1 MTHAEMSEYY
11 RHPVGHE
18 PHGGMPSHPYGY
30 GREPYGMNLAGHSWP
45 GGGGGHEY
53 GAPGAG
59 LPHAMQQLLW
69 SEDFAEAVLRVCRD
83 KMDATLATQG
93 YYPAGMQG
101 AGYGARGDA
110 EYARH
115 RAFKKVLDEL
125 RDAPSG
131 EVARR
136 VEARFTGLTP
146 EERKLVIV
154 EAGESS
160 HAKLAAK
167 AGISVERMFELNR
180 SLEEKLKMQD

>member
-11 RHPVGHE
+11 RHPGGHE

-30 GREPYGMNLAGHSWP
+30 GREPYGMNRAGHSWP

-83 KMDATLATQG
+83 KMDETLASQG
-93 YYPAGMQG
+93 YFPAGLQG
-101 AGYGARGDA
+101 AGYGADGHA
-110 EYARH
+110 KWEKK
-115 RAFKKVLDEL
+115 RAFKAALDEL
-125 RDAPSG
+125 RDAPSS
-131 EVARR
+131 EIARR
-136 VEARFTGLTP
+136 VEARFVGLTP

-154 EAGESS
+154 MAGESS
-160 HAKLAAK
+160 HAKLASK
-167 AGISVERMFELNR
+167 AGISVERMHELKDV
-180 SLEEKLKMQD
+180 LPDKLKPQN